1 MDGWDT
7 SNQQALST
15 THSKVSR
22 CLDFSVTCRFQ
33 RAVAREG
40 PLGTKGLVYEW
51 LAGTVDYL
59 AAGGGGGGMV
69 ELCSSRSRSRSRG
82 SSGVKSSGSLLL

>member
-59 AAGGGGGGMV
+59 AAGGGGGMV
-69 ELCSSRSRSRSRG
+69 ELCSSRSRSRG